1 MADAALHLV
10 ILAWL
15 GTAAFL
21 DIRFRR
27 LPSWRWN
34 LFSLLAAALWAG
46 LRGGWV
52 APAAV
57 LWAVLLPRPW
67 YFLAL
72 SLLGLREAQPI
83 PIMAGAAFRA
93 AWERGWLGGADACAA
108 LALLLVFPDPL
119 MLALLSI
126 ALAVEAWVFR
136 RQGER
141 RFPGLA
147 GFLGAA
153 LIRAV
158 MWAAGLT

>member
-1 MADAALHLV
+1 MADGALHLV

-21 DIRFRR
+21 DLRFRR

-34 LFSLLAAALWAG
+34 LVPLLAAALWAG
-46 LRGGWV
+46 LRGGWA

-67 YFLAL
+67 FCL
-72 SLLGLREAQPI
+72 SLLGLWDSRPI
-83 PIMAGAAFRA
+83 PVLAGAAFRA
-93 AWERGWLGGADACAA
+93 AWEWGWLGGADVCAA

-119 MLALLSI
+119 MLALLSMT
-126 ALAVEAWVFR
+126 LAVEAWAFR
-136 RQGER
+136 RWGEQ

-147 GFLGAA
+147 GIFGAA
-153 LIRAV
+153 LIRAG